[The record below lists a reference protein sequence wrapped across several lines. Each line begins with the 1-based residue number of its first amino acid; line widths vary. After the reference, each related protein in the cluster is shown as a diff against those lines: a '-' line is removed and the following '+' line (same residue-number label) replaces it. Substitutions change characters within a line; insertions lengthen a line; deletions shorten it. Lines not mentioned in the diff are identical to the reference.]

1 MDNLTHSLVGAL
13 IGQAGLKRRT
23 GLAMPALI
31 IGANIPDIDA
41 SCVVLGDMQ
50 HLALR
55 RGLTHGPLA
64 MLVLPLLLAGG
75 LWWFDRW
82 QTRRGKRP
90 AGRLPVRF
98 GWLWALATIACLSHP
113 AFDWL
118 NSYGVR
124 LLEPFSHRWFYG
136 DTLFIIDLWLWL
148 GMGHTIWWSLRR
160 ERRGGNWRLPARIA
174 IAAVLAYIGLN
185 AAITWGNERHARLSA
200 PFPLIAIA
208 NEMPVAFWRREMI
221 TGDGDGLWQVDGQPM
236 GAMPLS
242 RCDLASAR
250 QRDRAV
256 DAFLFW
262 SRAPMIVREGET
274 LLLGD
279 ARFAGAL
286 AQGRFTVALPAGTCG
301 EQGAG

>member
-41 SCVVLGDMQ
+41 GCVLIGDMQ

-55 RGLTHGPLA
+55 RGLTHGPIA
-64 MLVLPLLLAGG
+64 MIVLPLLLAGG
-75 LWWFDRW
+75 LYAFDRW
-82 QTRRGKRP
+82 QAARGRRP
-90 AGRLPVRF
+90 ASRLPVRF

-124 LLEPFSHRWFYG
+124 LLEPFSSRWFHG
-136 DTLFIIDLWLWL
+136 DMIFIIDLWLWL
-148 GMGHTIWWSLRR
+148 GMGCATWLSVRR
-160 ERRGGNWRLPARIA
+160 ERQGGDWRRPARVML
-174 IAAVLAYIGLN
+174 AATLAYIGLN
-185 AAITWGNERHARLSA
+185 AAITYLAERHARMSE
-200 PFPLIAIA
+200 PYPLIAIA
-208 NEMPVAFWRREMI
+208 NEMPVAFWRRDMI
-221 TGDGDGLWQVDGQPM
+221 IGNGDGLWQVAGQRV
-236 GAMPLS
+236 GAMPLAS
-242 RCDLASAR
+242 CDLARAR
-250 QRDRAV
+250 RQDRAV

-262 SRAPMIVREGET
+262 SRAPTILRDGSAFV
-274 LLLGD
+274 LGD
-279 ARFAGAL
+279 ARFAGDL
-286 AQGRFTVALPAGTCG
+286 SRGRFTVRLPAGACQ